1 MKNRTLSIVWMVFI
15 VMNSIMLMGNNH
27 STPVLKDKYKIKMT
41 EARMKYN
48 EENYAGALRIYRE
61 IYDANKTNDKLNYMM
76 GMCYFYMGS
85 KDESIKYFEAAQ
97 KSNPKVDR
105 DLPLVLGQCYQFI
118 GELDKALEQ
127 YNKYRASLNPKK
139 MKTDEVTQFIDQ
151 CMTAKELMSKP
162 VKVTFKNMGKD
173 VNCEFDDAVPS
184 LSADGKTLI
193 FTSRRPDTEGGG
205 IDPNTGLYYDDI
217 YFTSWDDEKGKWKAS
232 DGIAG
237 QLNTVGHD
245 ACMSISP
252 DGSMIFVYRN
262 IDKVTGSGDI
272 YYSTLKADGTWGTP
286 VDIGKP
292 VNSTYFESSAC
303 LSPDGNTLYFIS
315 ERLGGE
321 GNADI
326 WMSTKLSGIWQ
337 KPVNLGK
344 NINTIEDELGV
355 FMHPDGKT
363 LFFTSKGHRNMGGYD
378 VFISRYVNGR
388 WIGPFNMGYPIN
400 TTKDETHFILST
412 EGAKAYVS
420 SRRDNGM
427 GGLDLYEIDMT
438 NYVWPAIDS
447 AVAVIDTNKVI
458 VPKNTFKPEL
468 SILKGSII
476 DGNTGQKLSGD
487 VVITDAASRL
497 NAASISTNAGGEY
510 FITLKG
516 DKEYI
521 VTVEKRGY
529 KKYSDKVMLPLGEKK
544 TYTLD
549 KLIVLEKE

>member
-1 MKNRTLSIVWMVFI
+1 MKNRTLSIVCVCLIAINFSL
-15 VMNSIMLMGNNH
+15 VMGNNH
-27 STPVLKDKYKIKMT
+27 TTPVLKDKYKIKMA

-48 EENYAGALRIYRE
+48 EQNYAGALRVYRE
-61 IYDANKTNDKLNYMM
+61 IYDANKTDDKLNYMM

-97 KSNPKVDR
+97 KSNPKVDK
-105 DLPLVLGQCYQFI
+105 DLPLVLGQCYQYV

-127 YNKYRASLNPKK
+127 FNKYRASLNPKK

-162 VKVTFKNMGKD
+162 VNVTFKNMGKD
-173 VNCEFDDAVPS
+173 VNSEFDDAVPS

-217 YFTSWDDEKGKWKAS
+217 YYTTWDDEKGKWKPA
-232 DGIAG
+232 DGIPG
-237 QLNTVGHD
+237 NLNTVGHD

-292 VNSTYFESSAC
+292 VNSSYFESSAC

-326 WMSTKLSGIWQ
+326 WMSTKLAGLWQ

-363 LFFTSKGHRNMGGYD
+363 LFFTSKGHKNMGGYD
-378 VFISRYVNGR
+378 VFMSRYVNGR

-412 EGAKAYVS
+412 DGTKGYVA
-420 SRRDNGM
+420 SRRDNGI
-427 GGLDLYEIDMT
+427 GGLDIYEIDMT
-438 NYVWPAIDS
+438 NYVWPVIDS
-447 AVAVIDTNKVI
+447 AVTSKDSNKV
-458 VPKNTFKPEL
+458 VVLKNTFKPEL

-487 VVITDAASRL
+487 VMITDASSTK
-497 NAASISTNAGGEY
+497 NGVNISTNASGEY

-521 VTVEKRGY
+521 LTVEKHGY